1 MKVALSARIPA
12 NKVTCRKTGFKAH
25 ALSGKAVRAFDL
37 VNFLMIFSTPFARV
51 GVALACAVL
60 TCAHAQT
67 LVPDVVVT
75 STRFAQDLTPLPQ
88 GVSVVTADQIRSSG
102 AATVNQALMAVLG
115 VAGRQDFYGGGDY
128 NLDLRG
134 FGTTADSNQVVI
146 LDGIRLNEGDLGGTR
161 LAGIPIEDVV
171 RIEVLRGNGTVL
183 YGEGATGGV
192 IAITTRAGQGK
203 VRDNQISA
211 YGSMGSMNSREIR
224 TNATLVS
231 EGFTLDLN
239 GQSKDSHNHRD
250 NFRSQFDGGGVTAQW
265 SGENTR
271 VGIRH
276 SRDAL
281 STGLPGS
288 LTAAQYIQNPRQAST
303 NTDHAQ
309 IKNHLNGLFLTTEL
323 AGWAISV
330 DAGWRDKSLNS
341 TSYVYDVDAQ
351 QFSVRAQKSFDVGT
365 IRNTLSLGQDHGE
378 WTRTAYGS
386 QASQKSN
393 ALYLKNDLSPWQ
405 GTRVSAGVRTEK
417 FDKFSGATVLQST
430 QNAWDL
436 GVSQRLNAQLTGW
449 ARAGNSFRLANV
461 DEFSFTNPNVAI
473 RPQTSEDLEAGIR
486 WADGSTRSELRAYR
500 SALTDE
506 IGLDPVA
513 PNPYGGVGA
522 NINFAPTLRQGL
534 EWDADVRLNSKWA
547 LGTRLAVRQAVFRS
561 GTYSGKDVPLTP
573 RHTLALR
580 TEWTPAQN
588 HHVFANVNIVG
599 AQHPDFSNQCKMP
612 SYTTLDA
619 RYAYQAKH
627 VEYSLGAKNLLNH
640 RFYTQAYGCSGGQT
654 TSIYPE
660 AGRVVNLA
668 VRLHY

>member
-1 MKVALSARIPA
+1 M
-12 NKVTCRKTGFKAH
+12 T
-25 ALSGKAVRAFDL
+25 
-37 VNFLMIFSTPFARV
+37 FSTPFARV

-60 TCAHAQT
+60 TCAHAET
-67 LVPDVVVT
+67 LVPDVVIT

-88 GVSVVTADQIRSSG
+88 GVTVVTADQIRSSG
-102 AATVNQALMAVLG
+102 ASTVNQALMSVLG
-115 VAGRQDFYGGGDY
+115 VAGRQDYYGGGDY

-134 FGTTADSNQVVI
+134 FGITADSNQVVI

-171 RIEVLRGNGTVL
+171 RIEILRGNGTVL
-183 YGEGATGGV
+183 YGEGASGGV
-192 IAITTRAGQGK
+192 IAITTRAGQGR
-203 VRDNQISA
+203 VRENQISA
-211 YGSMGSMNSREIR
+211 YGSVGSMNSREIR

-265 SGENTR
+265 SGETTR

-288 LTAAQYIQNPRQAST
+288 LSTAQYVQNPRQAST
-303 NTDHAQ
+303 NTDRAQ
-309 IKNHLNGLFLTTEL
+309 IKNNLNGLFLTTEL

-330 DAGWRDKSLNS
+330 DAGWREKTLNS
-341 TSYVYDVDAQ
+341 TNYVYDVDAQ
-351 QFSVRAQKSFDVGT
+351 QFSVRAQKSFDVGS
-365 IRNTLSLGQDHGE
+365 IKNTLSLGQDHGE
-378 WTRTAYGS
+378 WIRTAYGS

-405 GTRVSAGVRTEK
+405 GTRVSAGLRTEK
-417 FDKFSGATVLQST
+417 FDKLSGVTVLQST

-461 DEFSFTNPNVAI
+461 DEFSFTNPSVAI
-473 RPQTSEDLEAGIR
+473 RPQTSKDLEVGIR
-486 WADGSTRSELRAYR
+486 WADGFTRSELRAYR

-506 IGLDPVA
+506 IGYDPA
-513 PNPYGGVGA
+513 AMGVNNGA

-534 EWDADVRLNSKWA
+534 EWDTDVRLNAKWTFGA
-547 LGTRLAVRQAVFRS
+547 RLAVRQSVFRS
-561 GTYSGKDVPLTP
+561 GSYSDKDVPLAP

-599 AQHPDFSNQCKMP
+599 AQYPDFANQCKMP

-619 RYAYQAKH
+619 RYAYQVKR
-627 VEYSLGAKNLLNH
+627 VEYSLGVKNLLDH
-640 RFYTQAYGCSGGQT
+640 RFYTQAYGCNGNQT

>member
-1 MKVALSARIPA
+1 
-12 NKVTCRKTGFKAH
+12 
-25 ALSGKAVRAFDL
+25 
-37 VNFLMIFSTPFARV
+37 MIFSTSFARV

-60 TCAHAQT
+60 TCAQAET

-102 AATVNQALMAVLG
+102 AATVNQVLMTVLG

-192 IAITTRAGQGK
+192 IAITTKAGQG
-203 VRDNQISA
+203 RARENQISA
-211 YGSMGSMNSREIR
+211 YGSVGSMRSSELR
-224 TNATLVS
+224 TNATLAS

-239 GQSKDSHNHRD
+239 GQSKSSHNHRD

-265 SGENTR
+265 SGETTR
-271 VGIRH
+271 MGIRH

-288 LTAAQYIQNPRQAST
+288 LSAAQYVQNPRQAST
-303 NTDHAQ
+303 STDHAQ
-309 IKNHLNGLFLTTEL
+309 IKNNLNGLFLTTDL
-323 AGWAISV
+323 AGWSISL
-330 DAGWRDKSLNS
+330 DAGWREKTLNS
-341 TSYVYDVDAQ
+341 TNYVYDVDAQ
-351 QFSVRAQKSFDVGT
+351 QMSVRAQKSFDVGT
-365 IRNTLSLGQDHGE
+365 IKNTLSLGQDHGE

-386 QASQKSN
+386 QASQKSK

-405 GTRVSAGVRTEK
+405 GTRVSAGLRTEK
-417 FDKFSGATVLQST
+417 MDKLSGSTALQKT

-436 GVSQRLNAQLTGW
+436 GVSQRLNTQWTGW

-461 DEFSFTNPNVAI
+461 DEFSYTNPNVAI

-506 IGLDPVA
+506 IGFDPAA
-513 PNPYGGVGA
+513 PNPYGGTGA
-522 NINFAPTLRQGL
+522 NINFAPTSRQGL
-534 EWDADVRLNSKWA
+534 EWDIDVRLNTQWA
-547 LGTRLAVRQAVFRS
+547 FGAHLAVRQSVFRS
-561 GTYSGKDVPLTP
+561 GVYSGKDVPLTP

-580 TEWTPAQN
+580 TEWTPAQK
-588 HHVFANVNIVG
+588 HRVFANINVVG
-599 AQHPDFSNQCKMP
+599 VQHPDFANQCKMP

>member
-1 MKVALSARIPA
+1 
-12 NKVTCRKTGFKAH
+12 
-25 ALSGKAVRAFDL
+25 
-37 VNFLMIFSTPFARV
+37 MIFSTPFARV

-60 TCAHAQT
+60 TCAQAET

-102 AATVNQALMAVLG
+102 AATVNQVLMTVLG

-192 IAITTRAGQGK
+192 IAITTKAGQG
-203 VRDNQISA
+203 RARENQISA
-211 YGSMGSMNSREIR
+211 YGSVGSMRSSELR
-224 TNATLVS
+224 TNATLAS

-239 GQSKDSHNHRD
+239 GQSKSSHNHRD

-265 SGENTR
+265 SGETTR
-271 VGIRH
+271 MGIRH

-288 LTAAQYIQNPRQAST
+288 LSAAQYVQNPRQAST
-303 NTDHAQ
+303 STDHAQ
-309 IKNHLNGLFLTTEL
+309 IKNNLNGLFLTTDL
-323 AGWAISV
+323 AGWSISL
-330 DAGWRDKSLNS
+330 DAGWREKTLNS
-341 TSYVYDVDAQ
+341 TNYVYDVDAQ
-351 QFSVRAQKSFDVGT
+351 QMSVRAQKSFDVGT
-365 IRNTLSLGQDHGE
+365 IKNTLSLGQDHGE

-386 QASQKSN
+386 QASQKSK

-405 GTRVSAGVRTEK
+405 GTRVSAGLRTEK
-417 FDKFSGATVLQST
+417 MDKLSGSTALQKT

-436 GVSQRLNAQLTGW
+436 GVSQRLNTQWTGW

-461 DEFSFTNPNVAI
+461 DEFSYTNPNVAI

-506 IGLDPVA
+506 IGFDPAA
-513 PNPYGGVGA
+513 PNPYGGTGA
-522 NINFAPTLRQGL
+522 NINFAPTSRQGL
-534 EWDADVRLNSKWA
+534 EWDIDVRLNTQWA
-547 LGTRLAVRQAVFRS
+547 FGAHLAVRQSVFRS
-561 GTYSGKDVPLTP
+561 GVYSGKDVPLTP

-580 TEWTPAQN
+580 TEWTPAQK
-588 HHVFANVNIVG
+588 HRVFANINVVG
-599 AQHPDFSNQCKMP
+599 VQHPDFANQCKMP
-612 SYTTLDA
+612 SYTILDA

>member
-1 MKVALSARIPA
+1 
-12 NKVTCRKTGFKAH
+12 
-25 ALSGKAVRAFDL
+25 
-37 VNFLMIFSTPFARV
+37 MIFSTPFARV

-60 TCAHAQT
+60 TCAQAET

-88 GVSVVTADQIRSSG
+88 GVSVMTADQIRSSG
-102 AATVNQALMAVLG
+102 AATVNQVLMTVLG

-192 IAITTRAGQGK
+192 IAITTKAGQG
-203 VRDNQISA
+203 RARENQISA
-211 YGSMGSMNSREIR
+211 YGSVGSMRSSELR
-224 TNATLVS
+224 TNATLAS

-239 GQSKDSHNHRD
+239 GQSKSSHNHRD

-265 SGENTR
+265 SGETTR
-271 VGIRH
+271 MGIRH

-288 LTAAQYIQNPRQAST
+288 LSAAQYVQNPRQAST
-303 NTDHAQ
+303 STDHAQ
-309 IKNHLNGLFLTTEL
+309 IKNNLNGLFLTTDL
-323 AGWAISV
+323 AGWSISL
-330 DAGWRDKSLNS
+330 DAGWREKTLNS
-341 TSYVYDVDAQ
+341 TNYVYDVDAQ
-351 QFSVRAQKSFDVGT
+351 QMSVRAQKSFDVGT
-365 IRNTLSLGQDHGE
+365 IKNTLSLGQDHGE

-386 QASQKSN
+386 QASQKSK

-405 GTRVSAGVRTEK
+405 GTRVSAGLRTEK
-417 FDKFSGATVLQST
+417 MDKLSGSTALQKT

-436 GVSQRLNAQLTGW
+436 GVSQRLNTQWTGW

-461 DEFSFTNPNVAI
+461 DEFSYTNPNVAI

-506 IGLDPVA
+506 IGFDPA
-513 PNPYGGVGA
+513 ARGGSGA
-522 NINFAPTLRQGL
+522 NINLAPTLRQGL
-534 EWDADVRLNSKWA
+534 EWDGDVRLNTQWA
-547 LGTRLAVRQAVFRS
+547 FGAHLAVRQSVFRS
-561 GTYSGKDVPLTP
+561 GAYSGKDVPLAP

-580 TEWTPAQN
+580 TEWTPAQK
-588 HHVFANVNIVG
+588 HRVFANINVVG
-599 AQHPDFSNQCKMP
+599 VQHPDFANQCKMP

>member
-1 MKVALSARIPA
+1 
-12 NKVTCRKTGFKAH
+12 
-25 ALSGKAVRAFDL
+25 
-37 VNFLMIFSTPFARV
+37 MIFSTPFARV

-60 TCAHAQT
+60 TCAQAET

-102 AATVNQALMAVLG
+102 AATVNQVLMTVLG

-192 IAITTRAGQGK
+192 IAITTKAGQG
-203 VRDNQISA
+203 RARENQISA
-211 YGSMGSMNSREIR
+211 YGSVGSMRSSELR
-224 TNATLVS
+224 TNATLAS

-239 GQSKDSHNHRD
+239 GQSKNSHNHRD

-265 SGENTR
+265 SGETTR

-276 SRDAL
+276 SRDSL

-288 LTAAQYIQNPRQAST
+288 LSSAQYVQNPRQAST
-303 NTDHAQ
+303 NTDRAQ
-309 IKNHLNGLFLTTEL
+309 IKNNLNGLFLTTDL
-323 AGWAISV
+323 AGWSISV
-330 DAGWRDKSLNS
+330 DAGWREKTLNS
-341 TSYVYDVDAQ
+341 TNYVYDVDAQ
-351 QFSVRAQKSFDVGT
+351 QMSVRAQNSFDVGT
-365 IRNTLSLGQDHGE
+365 IKNTLSLGQDHGE

-405 GTRVSAGVRTEK
+405 GTRVSAGLRTEK
-417 FDKFSGATVLQST
+417 MDKLSGSTALQKT

-436 GVSQRLNAQLTGW
+436 GVSQRLNTQWTGW
-449 ARAGNSFRLANV
+449 ARAGTSFRLANV
-461 DEFSFTNPNVAI
+461 DEFSYTNPNVAI
-473 RPQTSEDLEAGIR
+473 RPQTSQDLEAGIR
-486 WADGSTRSELRAYR
+486 WAVGSTRSELRAYR

-506 IGLDPVA
+506 IGYDAAA
-513 PNPYGGVGA
+513 PNPFGGIGA
-522 NINFAPTLRQGL
+522 NINLAPTLRQGL
-534 EWDADVRLNSKWA
+534 EWDGDIRLNTQWA
-547 LGTRLAVRQAVFRS
+547 FGAHLAVRQSVFRS
-561 GTYSGKDVPLTP
+561 GAYSGKDVPLAP

-580 TEWTPAQN
+580 TEWTPAQK
-588 HHVFANVNIVG
+588 HRVFANINVVG
-599 AQHPDFSNQCKMP
+599 VQHPDFANQCKMP